1 VSLQRRSGNL
11 TLLRRNKRSIAV
23 TLALVSTVLTLIM
36 NPLGELKRSLFD
48 VAPWA
53 GVGVIVSEAMFT
65 SGIMMMAWAVGL
77 GWGNPLKLRKALA
90 EICGRANGSRLFW
103 FGLWVNS
110 FGAVGSAVVISIGL
124 IFYLPPESYGLLG
137 IAFADLAA
145 TIVIRR
151 AILEG
156 VKKAAL

>member
-1 VSLQRRSGNL
+1 
-11 TLLRRNKRSIAV
+11 
-23 TLALVSTVLTLIM
+23 M
-36 NPLGELKRSLFD
+36 NPLGELKGRLFD

-53 GVGVIVSEAMFT
+53 GVGVMVSEGMFI
-65 SGIMMMAWAVGL
+65 SGIMMMSWAVGL
-77 GWGNPLKLRKALA
+77 GWGNPLRLRKALA
-90 EICGRANGSRLFW
+90 EICERANGSRLFW
-103 FGLWVNS
+103 CGFWVNS

-151 AILEG
+151 AIMAG
-156 VKKAAL
+156 VRKAAL